1 MEAEATKLMPSKR
14 PSVQFVSMRQL
25 WALPGPLEIGVP
37 AHLVEKVGIAN
48 TVSLFLVLG
57 VESALCQIPF
67 PCALGSV
74 TSGMWISDFGIVAN
88 WFVDVLAVGPP
99 IADAPK
105 VLRRTSWKHR
115 SDVWETSSE
124 RSSDRQNCDLSL
136 PARDV
141 GTLGSSRS

>member
-1 MEAEATKLMPSKR
+1 
-14 PSVQFVSMRQL
+14 MRQL

-99 IADAPK
+99 I

-115 SDVWETSSE
+115 SDVWETASE
-124 RSSDRQNCDLSL
+124 RSSDRQNCDRSL

>member
-1 MEAEATKLMPSKR
+1 M
-14 PSVQFVSMRQL
+14 
-25 WALPGPLEIGVP
+25 
-37 AHLVEKVGIAN
+37 
-48 TVSLFLVLG
+48 
-57 VESALCQIPF
+57 
-67 PCALGSV
+67 
-74 TSGMWISDFGIVAN
+74 AN
-88 WFVDVLAVGPP
+88 WFVDVLAIGPP

-115 SDVWETSSE
+115 SVVWEAASE